1 MPTGP
6 FTISV
11 DYLHGTLNGCIR
23 VAATLPSITIYRI
36 PHDFASNLSTEDSL
50 SPLLRR
56 REERKGKFSRDGLTD
71 AREMSANDFT
81 SAGWERIL

>member
-36 PHDFASNLSTEDSL
+36 PHDFASNLSTEPELKQQALHFTSTAR
-50 SPLLRR
+50 SGTHT
-56 REERKGKFSRDGLTD
+56 RKGF
-71 AREMSANDFT
+71 
-81 SAGWERIL
+81 

>member
-36 PHDFASNLSTEDSL
+36 PHD
-50 SPLLRR
+50 
-56 REERKGKFSRDGLTD
+56 RKLYGLCLFPV
-71 AREMSANDFT
+71 AKPAAM
-81 SAGWERIL
+81 